1 MVLQSTDIN
10 WNCVTIGNINYKG
23 QIYIDREHGNSR
35 ESVDWFVV
43 NRGQKTNLSVHRQRL
58 RLNVSGLN
66 GTVLMG
72 ARVGG

>member
-1 MVLQSTDIN
+1 MLQRPLKYRHKPEMGDN
-10 WNCVTIGNINYKG
+10 WKHKL
-23 QIYIDREHGNSR
+23 QIYIDREHENSR
-35 ESVDWFVV
+35 ESVDRSVV

-66 GTVLMG
+66 GTALMG